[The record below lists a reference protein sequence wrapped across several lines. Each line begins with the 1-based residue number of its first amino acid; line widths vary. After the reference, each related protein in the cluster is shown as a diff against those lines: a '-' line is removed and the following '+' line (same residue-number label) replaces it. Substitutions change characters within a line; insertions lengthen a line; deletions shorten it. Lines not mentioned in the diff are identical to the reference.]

1 MRTLVVE
8 DEFTSRIL
16 LQKIFTAY
24 GTCDIA
30 VDGQEAVLAFRQAL
44 EEKYPYDLVCMDIM
58 MPNKDGRIAL
68 QEIRDL
74 EAEYGRT
81 GTKEVRVIMTTALDD
96 VKTVMGSYREGAT
109 SYITKPIEKAKLLE
123 EVRALGLIE

>member
-1 MRTLVVE
+1 MRTLVAE

-16 LQKIFTAY
+16 LQKIFTEY

-30 VDGQEAVLAFRQAL
+30 VDGQEAVLAFARAL

-58 MPNKDGRIAL
+58 MPNKNGRIAL

-74 EAEYGRT
+74 ETAHGRT
-81 GTKEVRVIMTTALDD
+81 GAKEVKVIMTTALDD

-123 EVRALGLIE
+123 EVRSLGLIE